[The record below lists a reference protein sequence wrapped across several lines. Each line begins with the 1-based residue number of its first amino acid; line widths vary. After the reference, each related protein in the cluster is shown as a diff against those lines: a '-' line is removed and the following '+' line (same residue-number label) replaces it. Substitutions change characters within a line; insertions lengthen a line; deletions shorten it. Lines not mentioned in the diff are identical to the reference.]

1 MEQVVVPAGESE
13 YALAMLFSLNLSNPI
28 SYIRQD
34 HGLGDI
40 LDMIPGSEVCFC
52 YDFDYDDVI
61 FRISRRWSAFRAPY
75 SDDEKRIIE
84 AGGIPPERSGYGLS
98 IPAGDY
104 SLLQTVPVDDEKEL
118 RSVAMTIAGRY
129 RCGTM
134 YVRMLKENPLECVMQ
149 IFVPGRLPQ
158 DLD

>member
-1 MEQVVVPAGESE
+1 MERAVFGQTSDGRDVERISLRNDR
-13 YALAMLFSLNLSNPI
+13 YHFSVLTYGATLYSF
-28 SYIRQD
+28 
-34 HGLGDI
+34 G
-40 LDMIPGSEVCFC
+40 
-52 YDFDYDDVI
+52 YDDVI

-104 SLLQTVPVDDEKEL
+104 SLLQTVPVEDEKKL

-134 YVRMLKENPLECVMQ
+134 YVRMFKENPLECVMQ

>member
-52 YDFDYDDVI
+52 YDFGYDDVI

-84 AGGIPPERSGYGLS
+84 AGGIPPERCGYGLS

-104 SLLQTVPVDDEKEL
+104 SLLQYGRTMMPDIAVLVRLFRDNFL
-118 RSVAMTIAGRY
+118 HLHSV
-129 RCGTM
+129 
-134 YVRMLKENPLECVMQ
+134 
-149 IFVPGRLPQ
+149 RLPEKA
-158 DLD
+158 LCSL